1 VEAGRSASQGFSHSQ
16 PHRKFKA
23 SVGYRR
29 EEKKGREKQ
38 ADAEKES
45 EL

>member
-1 VEAGRSASQGFSHSQ
+1 MEAGRSASQGFSHSQ

-29 EEKKGREKQ
+29 EKKGREKQ